1 MLRQRFVA
9 FAEYKTIPTN
19 KKPRTVAGLIGSGD
33 RSGVR
38 VPVALDADGHMRDV
52 RHGAVVEV

>member
-19 KKPRTVAGLIGSGD
+19 KKPRTMAGLVGSGD
-33 RSGVR
+33 RLSVS
-38 VPVALDADGHMRDV
+38 VPVALNTDRHMGHV
-52 RHGAVVEV
+52 RHGAIVEV